1 MTGSVRWCSGTA
13 RSGLLAVNAV
23 GVTAAAVFAAVGVH
37 RPAFG
42 QPGSVTSSLTGFWAV
57 SSAVRTWAVS
67 APLLLGIVRGGRPA
81 PQLLVVAGL
90 VQLGDAALG
99 VRQHNPRMTALPAVM
114 GLVHLASSRLLS

>member
-1 MTGSVRWCSGTA
+1 VRWRSEPA

-23 GVTAAAVFAAVGVH
+23 GSAAAAVFAAVGVR
-37 RPAFG
+37 RPGYG
-42 QPGSVTSSLTGFWAV
+42 QPGSVTTPLTGFWVA
-57 SSAVRTWAVS
+57 SSAVRTWAVA
-67 APLLLGIVRGGRPA
+67 APLLVETLRGGRPA

-114 GLVHLASSRLLS
+114 GLVHLASARLQS